1 MTFFIF
7 LDKIILSKKT
17 EISPSFHNF
26 KITKDLNTYLILTF
40 CPLTIRDVTS
50 LADFKSSSSAFNF

>member
-17 EISPSFHNF
+17 EISPSFHHF

-40 CPLTIRDVTS
+40 CPLIKISVPGFCES
-50 LADFKSSSSAFNF
+50 K